1 MKIYRILNKTFL
13 CLQKPV
19 LLLSIGVSAMLLSCF
34 VCATLFLSLLK
45 EVYHEPKD
53 RVCSLSYRLFLEE
66 VFVFAVLLILVT
78 SMGSS
83 SMVEEEHYIWH
94 FMVSTYHLLVLFKTA
109 KSFNFS
115 KGRNI
120 LGDYKVGSILTLLIA
135 GRLLRGWRQGGVNWT
150 YLPDISKW
158 LEQVGSGYVRWTQ
171 LISNFLVI
179 GLGLFTL
186 LRTRSKRKSGCVLA
200 LSFLTCGFLV
210 LLHTGRYQDEMFEV
224 STDYGAIVSAKV
236 IYLLLSISAIG
247 AALVLPWSMLN
258 KDKSFLAEAGD
269 CLYLIGSAY
278 ILCWCLLQLLLQQ
291 PINSGPILLLLI
303 QILGTSCLSS
313 NDLQVNEWVEVRFVF
328 CSLSGIYPTKS
339 SSI

>member
-1 MKIYRILNKTFL
+1 M
-13 CLQKPV
+13 V
-19 LLLSIGVSAMLLSCF
+19 LSCF
-34 VCATLFLSLLK
+34 VCVTLFLSLFK

-53 RVCSLSYRLFLEE
+53 RVCSLSNWLNLEE
-66 VFVFAVLLILVT
+66 VFIFALLLILVI

-94 FMVSTYHLLVLFKTA
+94 FMVSTFHFLLLFKTA

-115 KGRNI
+115 KGRNV
-120 LGDYKVGSILTLLIA
+120 LGDYKVGSIFMLLIS
-135 GRLLRGWRQGGVNWT
+135 GRILRGWRQGGVNWT

-158 LEQVGSGYVRWTQ
+158 LEQGGSGYVKWIQ

-186 LRTRSKRKSGCVLA
+186 SRSGSKRKSVCVLA
-200 LSFLTCGFLV
+200 LGFLTCGFLV
-210 LLHTGRYQDEMFEV
+210 LLHAGRYQVEMFEV
-224 STDYGAIVSAKV
+224 STEFGATVIVKV

-247 AALVLPWSMLN
+247 TALVMPWSMLN
-258 KDKSFLAEAGD
+258 KDKSFIAEAGD

-278 ILCWCLLQLLLQQ
+278 VLCWCLLQLLLQQ

-303 QILGTSCLSS
+303 QILAITHLSS
-313 NDLQVNEWVEVRFVF
+313 NALQVNEWVEVSFHFVRYTGF
-328 CSLSGIYPTKS
+328 IP
-339 SSI
+339 